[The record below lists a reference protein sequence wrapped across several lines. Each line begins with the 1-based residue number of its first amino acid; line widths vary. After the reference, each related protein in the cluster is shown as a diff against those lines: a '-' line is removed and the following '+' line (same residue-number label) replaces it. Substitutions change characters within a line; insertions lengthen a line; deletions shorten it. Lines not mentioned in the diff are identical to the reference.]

1 MNHEMVK
8 VGCVVPIA
16 ERKPA
21 EKRVYGDDKRAQRNQ
36 KKVQK
41 RKREWMEQAVAR
53 GNIESLDADVRFDS
67 VSEDE
72 EVNKLYFHLMLCFFF
87 LLVFHRY
94 CIRTWRNPRTLRS

>member
-1 MNHEMVK
+1 MKWLKLDVLCLLQKENQRKRECM
-8 VGCVVPIA
+8 GTTS
-16 ERKPA
+16 ERNETRRKC
-21 EKRVYGDDKRAQRNQ
+21 K
-36 KKVQK
+36 K
-41 RKREWMEQAVAR
+41 RKRERMEQAVAR